1 MRVGCKNAVFFDNQ
15 AAEFA
20 FGTQPFVAPAT

>member
-1 MRVGCKNAVFFDNQ
+1 MRVGCKNAAFSDNQ
-15 AAEFA
+15 AAKFA